1 MCNKYAYTC
10 IVGDDMNI
18 NNKLYKKQGVHVL
31 ATIFTIDKGNVKV
44 LLIKRKNNPY
54 KGYWSLVGGALY
66 NNERLDEAMQREIKE
81 KTSLE
86 NVNLYKAN
94 IFDEIDR
101 SPIFRMIGI
110 SYIGIVDSKKVKVNK
125 ITEKTENADWFDI
138 HEVENLAY
146 DGDLILKKNLETL
159 KEQILKTD
167 ILKNFYSGTF
177 TIPELKKTYEIIL
190 EKELDRRNFRKK
202 ILLLLEEVGKET
214 KFDGNKPAK
223 LYKFKRGIK
232 NKNVL

>member
-1 MCNKYAYTC
+1 
-10 IVGDDMNI
+10 MNI
-18 NNKLYKKQGVHVL
+18 KNPLYKNQGIHVL
-31 ATIFTIDKGNVKV
+31 ATIFTIDKGSVKV
-44 LLIKRKNNPY
+44 LLIKRKNSPY
-54 KGYWSLVGGALY
+54 KGYWSLVGGAVY
-66 NNERLDEAMQREIKE
+66 NNETLDEAMKREIKE

-94 IFDEIDR
+94 IFDDINR
-101 SPIFRMIGI
+101 SPLLRMLGI
-110 SYIGIVDSKKVKVNK
+110 SYIGIVDSKKVKINK
-125 ITEKTENADWFDI
+125 ITEKTENADWFYI
-138 HEVENLAY
+138 HDVHDLAY
-146 DGDLILKKNLETL
+146 DGDLIIKKNLETL

-177 TIPELKKTYEIIL
+177 TIPELRKTYEIIL

-202 ILLLLEEVGKET
+202 ILLLLDEVGKET

-223 LYKFKRGIK
+223 LYRFKRNIK